1 MAGSYLVVWPKV
13 KVIVD
18 GKRKVFA
25 RGTEVP
31 GNAENLKL
39 LKSIGAVVLGERAAS
54 EAEKPDETE
63 ADKPAKSASKEA
75 WESYARSKG
84 ATDAD
89 LDGKTRDDL
98 VAAYGG

>member
-25 RGTEVP
+25 RGTELP

-54 EAEKPDETE
+54 EAEKP
-63 ADKPAKSASKEA
+63 AKSASKEA
-75 WESYARSKG
+75 WESYARSQG